1 MFETLREAT
10 EARMNDAGC
19 IPYQDALTESIS
31 HGVGLEFIALY
42 GSAIAWPMG
51 VDAGE
56 WLSWLG
62 Y

>member
-10 EARMNDAGC
+10 EARMDDTGC
-19 IPYQDALTESIS
+19 IPYQDALTESIN
-31 HGVGLEFIALY
+31 HGVGHEFLALY
-42 GSAIAWPMG
+42 GSALAWPMG